1 MIRSRF
7 TTYQFIG
14 QFVLTA
20 ILIVCCLAF
29 YGNLYAAKPI
39 PLFSGSGLFVI
50 FSTMVLPIYIL
61 AQMKLN
67 YKITIIDTGLKTIS
81 FKMFLLPVT
90 RTYPLDY
97 FEGYINTVVKDKY
110 GEYKCLYLVK
120 EGKLMYKMSG
130 RFYSNIDQLY
140 EGLSSLKD
148 LGFLK
153 LSTSLSIKIAF
164 RRRILTA

>member
-20 ILIVCCLAF
+20 ILIVCLLVF
-29 YGNLYAAKPI
+29 YGNLHAAKPI

-50 FSTMVLPIYIL
+50 FSTMVLPVYIL

-97 FEGYINTVVKDKY
+97 FEGYINTAVKDKY
-110 GEYKCLYLVK
+110 GEYKCFYLVK

>member
-20 ILIVCCLAF
+20 ILIVCLLAF

-39 PLFSGSGLFVI
+39 PLISGSGLFVI
-50 FSTMVLPIYIL
+50 FSTMVLPVYII

-81 FKMFLLPVT
+81 FKMFLLPIT

-97 FEGYINTVVKDKY
+97 FEGYINTIVKDKY
-110 GEYKCLYLVK
+110 GEYKCYYLVK

-130 RFYSNIDQLY
+130 RFYSNIGQLY